1 MLGDFMSEKTKKKD
15 IVVKKKEEKA
25 VKKAKRPT
33 SLVPRQTFDLMADF
47 DQIFDDFRR
56 GFEDLL
62 WPLQRSFEPVSLV
75 PAFDVRVPATDLEDR
90 GKDFLLKTEMPGFTK
105 EDDINIEV
113 AADSVEIEGTVG
125 WKYDNKTQN
134 YICRER
140 ECSSFYRMESLPE
153 EIDVDKVQAKLED
166 GVLELILPKKT
177 PKKKKKINVK

>member
-1 MLGDFMSEKTKKKD
+1 MSEEKKKKD
-15 IVVKKKEEKA
+15 IVVKKKRKA

-33 SLVPRQTFDLMADF
+33 SLAPRRTFDLVADF

-62 WPLQRSFEPVSLV
+62 WPLQQSFEPLFPV
-75 PAFDVRVPATDLEDR
+75 PTLDVRVPATDLEDR

-105 EDDINIEV
+105 EGNINIEV

-125 WKYDNKTQN
+125 WKYNNKTQN
-134 YICRER
+134 YICKER
-140 ECSSFYRMESLPE
+140 ECSSFYRMETLPE

-166 GVLELILPKKT
+166 GVLELILPKKA
-177 PKKKKKINVK
+177 PKKKKKISLK

>member
-1 MLGDFMSEKTKKKD
+1 MSEKTKKKD
-15 IVVKKKEEKA
+15 IEIMKKGKA
-25 VKKAKRPT
+25 VKKAKQPA
-33 SLVPRQTFDLMADF
+33 SLAPRRTFDLKADF
-47 DQIFDDFRR
+47 DQIFDDFQR
-56 GFEDLL
+56 GFEELL
-62 WPLQRSFEPVSLV
+62 WPFQRSDEPLFLV
-75 PAFDVRVPATDLEDR
+75 PTLDVRVPATDLEDR

-134 YICRER
+134 YICKER

-166 GVLELILPKKT
+166 GILELILPKKT
-177 PKKKKKINVK
+177 PKKKKKINIK

>member
-1 MLGDFMSEKTKKKD
+1 MLGDFMSKETKKKD
-15 IVVKKKEEKA
+15 IAVKKKGKA
-25 VKKAKRPT
+25 VKKAKQPT
-33 SLVPRQTFDLMADF
+33 SLVPRRTFDLVADF
-47 DQIFDDFRR
+47 DQIFDNFRS

-62 WPLQRSFEPVSLV
+62 WPLQRSYEPSFLT

-113 AADSVEIEGTVG
+113 TADSVEIEGTVG

-134 YICRER
+134 YICKER

>member
-1 MLGDFMSEKTKKKD
+1 MSKETKKKD
-15 IVVKKKEEKA
+15 IEVKKKGKA
-25 VKKAKRPT
+25 VKKAKQPT
-33 SLVPRQTFDLMADF
+33 SLAPRRTFDLVADF

-62 WPLQRSFEPVSLV
+62 WPLQRSYARAQPLFLV
-75 PAFDVRVPATDLEDR
+75 PTLDVRVPATDLEDR
-90 GKDFLLKTEMPGFTK
+90 GKDFLLKTELPGFTK

-134 YICRER
+134 YICKER

>member
-1 MLGDFMSEKTKKKD
+1 MSEEKKKKD
-15 IVVKKKEEKA
+15 VVVKKRKA

-33 SLVPRQTFDLMADF
+33 SLAPRRTFDLVADF
-47 DQIFDDFRR
+47 DQIFNDFRR

-62 WPLQRSFEPVSLV
+62 WPLQTSFEPSFPMTTL
-75 PAFDVRVPATDLEDR
+75 DVRVPATDLEDR

-134 YICRER
+134 YICKER
-140 ECSSFYRMESLPE
+140 ECTSFYRMESLPE
-153 EIDVDKVQAKLED
+153 EIDVDKVEAKLEN
-166 GVLELILPKKT
+166 GVLELILPKKI
-177 PKKKKKINVK
+177 PKKKKKISVK